1 VSRRT
6 DLAERLV
13 FGLIFLAMAGVGLLT
28 LTRPWLESVAP
39 ALYHDGLPPLAGM
52 VAAEQT
58 RTAGLAGVFDGSLQ
72 RAADAWMSREI
83 SYRSLFV
90 RFFNETLYR
99 VFAASYMNNRTIVF
113 GRKHTLFERYY
124 IEAYCGVSQST
135 DRAPPDVF
143 ARRLRAAQDWFA
155 SRGQRLI
162 YAIAPSKTAW
172 FPDRIGSAFRCPQE
186 HRDRIY
192 PAAIEALTAAGV
204 TFVDGRAALEAAR
217 GNGIEL
223 FPRNGIHWNQLGAAL
238 FVDAFIEA
246 LRRDGVQGIPR
257 LSYSVSMTPLESGWD
272 VDLIS
277 LANLLWQPGGAPA
290 PLVQLGPSKFQG
302 TLRLVTVN
310 DSFLNLPVWYLTTGE
325 VFRQIDFYYYF
336 HLYHRRYPDVTDSA
350 VDPGRADD
358 IAPILNAE
366 IILLE
371 EVEARWGGPLAVEF
385 LNVVDRLRASAATP

>member
-6 DLAERLV
+6 GLTERLV
-13 FGLIFLAMAGVGLLT
+13 FGLLFLTMAGIGLLT
-28 LTRPWLESVAP
+28 LTRPWLEALAP
-39 ALYHDGLPPLAGM
+39 ALYRDGQPALVG
-52 VAAEQT
+52 VQAAEPT
-58 RTAGLAGVFDGSLQ
+58 RTAGFAAVFDGSLQ
-72 RAADAWMSREI
+72 RAADAWMSREV

-113 GRKHTLFERYY
+113 GSKQTLFERHY
-124 IEAYCGVSQST
+124 IEAYCGILQDT
-135 DRAPPDVF
+135 DRAPADVF
-143 ARRLRAAQDWFA
+143 ARRLRVAQDWFA

-192 PAAIEALTAAGV
+192 PAAIQALTTAGV

-217 GNGIEL
+217 GNGIVL

-238 FVDAFIEA
+238 FVDAFIQA
-246 LRRDGVQGIPR
+246 LRRDGVQGLPR
-257 LSYSVSMTPLESGWD
+257 LQYSVSMTPSESGWD

-290 PLVQLGPSKFQG
+290 PLVQLGPPEFQG
-302 TLRLVTVN
+302 TLSLVTVN
-310 DSFLNLPVWYLTTGE
+310 DSFLNLPVWYLTTGQ

-336 HLYHRRYPDVTDSA
+336 HLYHRRYPEVIDSP
-350 VDPGRADD
+350 VDPSRAEDV
-358 IAPILNAE
+358 APILNAD

-371 EVEARWGGPLAVEF
+371 EVEARWGGPLAVGF
-385 LNVVDRLRASAATP
+385 LDVVDRMRVNAATR